1 MDWMVAMNASGA
13 KLHFGAFVDVQDG
26 STDEL
31 RSHYG
36 EKFLKISIFQNFQI
50 AILNPLAPTSV
61 EYGHIG

>member
-1 MDWMVAMNASGA
+1 MAAMDAPGA
-13 KLHFGAFVDVQDG
+13 KLHFGALVDVQDG

-36 EKFLKISIFQNFQI
+36 EKFSKISIFENFQI
-50 AILNPLAPTSV
+50 AISNPLAPTSV